1 MVRLTVERLPV
12 RNLDH
17 LAQIHNGNAIGDMLH
32 DRQVVGDKQICST
45 ELVLEFLE
53 QVQNLGLNGHI
64 QSGNRLV
71 ADNQLGL
78 QRKCTGNADTLTLTA
93 GELMRIAVD
102 VLGVQSDNVQ
112 QLADALDTLL
122 LGTHAMNGHG
132 LGDDLADGHAGIQR
146 SIRILED
153 KLHLATHV
161 LDLMLAHLGNIFTL
175 EEHFAC
181 RRLGQAHDGTA
192 RGGLT
197 ATRLADQAKGLTR
210 INLERNV
217 IHSRDDTLGEAL
229 GEHAGLS
236 GKLLR
241 EVLDLQQRSALVGIC
256 HYASPPFLESLR
268 VRDVSGAFLRN
279 SGSPE

>member
-1 MVRLTVERLPV
+1 
-12 RNLDH
+12 
-17 LAQIHNGNAIGDMLH
+17 
-32 DRQVVGDKQICST
+32 
-45 ELVLEFLE
+45 
-53 QVQNLGLNGHI
+53 
-64 QSGNRLV
+64 
-71 ADNQLGL
+71 
-78 QRKCTGNADTLTLTA
+78 
-93 GELMRIAVD
+93 MRITVD
-102 VLGVQSDNVQ
+102 VLGVQSDDIKK
-112 QLADALDTLL
+112 LADALNALL

-132 LGDDLADGHAGIQR
+132 LRNDFADSHTGVER

-161 LDLMLAHLGNIFTL
+161 LDLMLAHLGNVFAL
-175 EEHFAC
+175 EEHFAG
-181 RRLGQAHDGTA
+181 RRLGEAHDGTA

-197 ATRLADQAKGLTR
+197 TTGLADQTKGLAR
-210 INLERNV
+210 IDLERNV
-217 IHSRDDTLGEAL
+217 VHSRDDTLGEAL

-241 EVLDLQQRSALVGIC
+241 EVLDLQQRSTFVGIC